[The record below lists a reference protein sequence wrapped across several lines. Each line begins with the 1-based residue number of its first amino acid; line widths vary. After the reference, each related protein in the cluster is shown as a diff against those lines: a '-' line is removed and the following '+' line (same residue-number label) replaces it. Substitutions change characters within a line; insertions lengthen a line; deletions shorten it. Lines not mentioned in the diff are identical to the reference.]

1 LCGGTHVRAT
11 GEIGV
16 FTIAYEGGI
25 GAGVRRIE
33 ALTGPG
39 AYKHFKRDERLLSD
53 LRQVLR
59 AQPEE
64 ELEKLQR
71 LVAQQRE
78 VERQLEALKMRLA
91 TAQTQD
97 YFSQVQQIKGI
108 KVLALQ
114 LDNFDLKALRS
125 FVDRAKERLG
135 SGVVLVGSTDGGK
148 VNLVCGVTADLTGRI
163 AAGTLVG
170 RVSALVGGKGG
181 GRPDM
186 AQGGGTLMGN
196 FAEAM
201 QQVPQIVEKLV
212 QE

>member
-1 LCGGTHVRAT
+1 
-11 GEIGV
+11 
-16 FTIAYEGGI
+16 
-25 GAGVRRIE
+25 
-33 ALTGPG
+33 
-39 AYKHFKRDERLLSD
+39 
-53 LRQVLR
+53 
-59 AQPEE
+59 
-64 ELEKLQR
+64 
-71 LVAQQRE
+71 
-78 VERQLEALKMRLA
+78 
-91 TAQTQD
+91 
-97 YFSQVQQIKGI
+97 
-108 KVLALQ
+108 
-114 LDNFDLKALRS
+114 
-125 FVDRAKERLG
+125 
-135 SGVVLVGSTDGGK
+135 VVLVGSTDGGK